1 MLGSPSPDCLSN
13 KLRDE
18 LLEHE
23 IAASFGKP
31 AGQENDGVGSQ
42 RTSLLGLVFGHLLL
56 KEDRI
61 RLVVSNVSV
70 SESFVLVSVHQGQ
83 VTMFRFLQTSNETDV
98 ILCSAFLFFCFLIF
112 LLLFFLVFYF
122 FNFKIFNSYVHSQT

>member
-61 RLVVSNVSV
+61 RLVVSNFSM
-70 SESFVLVSVHQGQ
+70 SESFVFVSVHQGQ

-98 ILCSAFLFFCFLIF
+98 ILSSAFLNLCMNGISVIPLMVRAFRMGYPVYSRI
-112 LLLFFLVFYF
+112 
-122 FNFKIFNSYVHSQT
+122 